1 MFINTT
7 PGMSIAVNGG
17 SAEENSQLCTV
28 ITAALRMTGFR
39 NVQLND
45 GSEYQTHT
53 HHDADTIMAMRRLN
67 PDLFD
72 VPVVVVGESED
83 DMRVTMAA
91 MGMGDGPFSFQVE
104 RPTIF

>member
-7 PGMSIAVNGG
+7 PGMSSAVNGG
-17 SAEENSQLCTV
+17 SAEENNQLCTV
-28 ITAALRMTGFR
+28 LAAALRTSGFR
-39 NVQLND
+39 NVQLDTN
-45 GSEYQTHT
+45 SEYQTNT

-72 VPVVVVGESED
+72 MPVVVCGESED

-91 MGMGDGPFSFQVE
+91 MGMGDGPFAFQVE
-104 RPTIF
+104 RPFIF

>member
-28 ITAALRMTGFR
+28 LAAALRVSGFR
-39 NVQLND
+39 NVQLD
-45 GSEYQTHT
+45 VSSEFQTHT
-53 HHDADTIMAMRRLN
+53 HHDADTLMAMRRLN

-72 VPVVVVGESED
+72 APVVVCGESED

-91 MGMGDGPFSFQVE
+91 MGIGDGPFAFQVE
-104 RPTIF
+104 RSIVF

>member
-17 SAEENSQLCTV
+17 SAEENNQLCTV
-28 ITAALRMTGFR
+28 LAAALRTTGFR
-39 NVQLND
+39 NVQLDANSD
-45 GSEYQTHT
+45 YQTNT
-53 HHDADTIMAMRRLN
+53 NHDADTIMAMRRLN

-72 VPVVVVGESED
+72 MPVVVCGESED

-91 MGMGDGPFSFQVE
+91 MGMGDGPFAFQVE
-104 RPTIF
+104 RPFIF

>member
-17 SAEENSQLCTV
+17 SAEENNQLCTV
-28 ITAALRMTGFR
+28 LAAALRTTGFR
-39 NVQLND
+39 NVQLDANSD
-45 GSEYQTHT
+45 YQTNT

-72 VPVVVVGESED
+72 MPVVVCGESED

-91 MGMGDGPFSFQVE
+91 MGMGDGPFAFQVE
-104 RPTIF
+104 RPFIF

>member
-7 PGMSIAVNGG
+7 PGMSVSVNGG

-28 ITAALRMTGFR
+28 ISAALRMTGFR
-39 NVQLND
+39 NVQLD
-45 GSEYQTHT
+45 VGSEYPSHT
-53 HHDADTIMAMRRLN
+53 LHDADTVMAMRRIN

-72 VPVVVVGESED
+72 VPVVVAGESED
-83 DMRVTMAA
+83 DMRADMAA

-104 RPTIF
+104 RPTFF

>member
-28 ITAALRMTGFR
+28 IAAALRTSGFR
-39 NVQLND
+39 NVQLDVN
-45 GSEYQTHT
+45 SEFQTHT

-72 VPVVVVGESED
+72 VPVVVAGESED
-83 DMRVTMAA
+83 EMRANMAA
-91 MGMGDGPFSFQVE
+91 MGMGDAPFAFQVE
-104 RPTIF
+104 RPIIF

>member
-17 SAEENSQLCTV
+17 SAEENNQLCTV
-28 ITAALRMTGFR
+28 LAAALRTTGFR
-39 NVQLND
+39 NVQLDANSD
-45 GSEYQTHT
+45 YQTNT
-53 HHDADTIMAMRRLN
+53 HHDADTIMAMRRIN

-72 VPVVVVGESED
+72 MPVVVCGESED

-91 MGMGDGPFSFQVE
+91 MGMGDGPFAFQVE
-104 RPTIF
+104 RPFIF

>member
-17 SAEENSQLCTV
+17 SAEENNQLCIV
-28 ITAALRMTGFR
+28 LAAALRTSGFR
-39 NVQLND
+39 NVQLDANSD
-45 GSEYQTHT
+45 YQTNT

-72 VPVVVVGESED
+72 MPVVVCGESED

-91 MGMGDGPFSFQVE
+91 MGMGDGPFAFQVE
-104 RPTIF
+104 RPFIF